1 MYEAL
6 WGLREPESRRAR
18 QDRAEGA
25 LGPGAGSVFLPL
37 SAPVQ
42 AAPESIAPSLKQAQ
56 GFQQGRCP
64 LGISL
69 LALIRLLGPC
79 VSSLRAVWW
88 VLGEVGAAA

>member
-1 MYEAL
+1 MLAASSSPCL
-6 WGLREPESRRAR
+6 
-18 QDRAEGA
+18 
-25 LGPGAGSVFLPL
+25 
-37 SAPVQ
+37 APVQ
-42 AAPESIAPSLKQAQ
+42 ATPESIPPPLKQAQ
-56 GFQQGRCP
+56 GFQQGRSL